1 MNIIGKMLDELYRIF
16 EIVNKEKFDG
26 VLPTP
31 VITIQKTKGKS
42 LGHFTINRI
51 WRNKNNIIDDNVEVD
66 DNDTT
71 AQYEININPT
81 HFFEREAVE
90 IVETLIHEMCH
101 YWNKVKGIDDGNH
114 NKKFK
119 AIAERVGL
127 ICERRQNV
135 GYGYTSLSPE
145 LKDWVVNICK
155 PNEEC
160 FKYYSANKSKI
171 FTTTREKKVF
181 KYTCP
186 CCGLMV
192 KGKRDISI
200 KCAECNELMEMEDE
214 DE

>member
-101 YWNKVKGIDDGNH
+101 Y
-114 NKKFK
+114 
-119 AIAERVGL
+119 
-127 ICERRQNV
+127 
-135 GYGYTSLSPE
+135 
-145 LKDWVVNICK
+145 
-155 PNEEC
+155 
-160 FKYYSANKSKI
+160 
-171 FTTTREKKVF
+171 
-181 KYTCP
+181 
-186 CCGLMV
+186 
-192 KGKRDISI
+192 
-200 KCAECNELMEMEDE
+200 
-214 DE
+214 